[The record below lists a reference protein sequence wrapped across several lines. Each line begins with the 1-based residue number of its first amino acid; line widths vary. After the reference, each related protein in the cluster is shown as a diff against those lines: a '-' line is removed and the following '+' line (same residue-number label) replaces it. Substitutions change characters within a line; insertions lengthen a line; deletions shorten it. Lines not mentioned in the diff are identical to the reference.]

1 MAKNKKVIIRS
12 PYSTRPWQHVLDVIF
27 GYLKL
32 AIKLKNNSK
41 LNGEAFN
48 FGPDKN
54 KIKVI
59 DVEIENKE
67 ENNNPDFCDAYIS
80 EAKFT
85 NGKSLDDE
93 QLVELQEQNLDEF
106 SELVL
111 DEFLSYGDY

>member
-1 MAKNKKVIIRS
+1 MAM
-12 PYSTRPWQHVLDVIF
+12 
-27 GYLKL
+27 
-32 AIKLKNNSK
+32 K
-41 LNGEAFN
+41 LNN
-48 FGPDKN
+48 
-54 KIKVI
+54 IKVI
-59 DVEIENKE
+59 DVEVENVDMKDY
-67 ENNNPDFCDAYIS
+67 PDFCDAYIS

>member
-1 MAKNKKVIIRS
+1 MAM
-12 PYSTRPWQHVLDVIF
+12 
-27 GYLKL
+27 
-32 AIKLKNNSK
+32 K
-41 LNGEAFN
+41 LNN
-48 FGPDKN
+48 
-54 KIKVI
+54 IKVI
-59 DVEIENKE
+59 DVEIENVDMKDY
-67 ENNNPDFCDAYIS
+67 PDFCDAYIS

>member
-1 MAKNKKVIIRS
+1 M
-12 PYSTRPWQHVLDVIF
+12 
-27 GYLKL
+27 
-32 AIKLKNNSK
+32 K
-41 LNGEAFN
+41 LNN
-48 FGPDKN
+48 VN
-54 KIKVI
+54 VI
-59 DVEIENKE
+59 DVEVDNVDMKDY
-67 ENNNPDFCDAYIS
+67 PDFCDAYIS

>member
-1 MAKNKKVIIRS
+1 M
-12 PYSTRPWQHVLDVIF
+12 
-27 GYLKL
+27 
-32 AIKLKNNSK
+32 K
-41 LNGEAFN
+41 LNN
-48 FGPDKN
+48 
-54 KIKVI
+54 IKVI
-59 DVEIENKE
+59 DVEVENVDMKDY
-67 ENNNPDFCDAYIS
+67 PDFCDAYIS

>member
-1 MAKNKKVIIRS
+1 M
-12 PYSTRPWQHVLDVIF
+12 L
-27 GYLKL
+27 
-32 AIKLKNNSK
+32 
-41 LNGEAFN
+41 
-48 FGPDKN
+48 
-54 KIKVI
+54 
-59 DVEIENKE
+59 
-67 ENNNPDFCDAYIS
+67 IS

>member
-1 MAKNKKVIIRS
+1 M
-12 PYSTRPWQHVLDVIF
+12 
-27 GYLKL
+27 
-32 AIKLKNNSK
+32 K
-41 LNGEAFN
+41 LNN
-48 FGPDKN
+48 L
-54 KIKVI
+54 KVI
-59 DVEIENKE
+59 DVEIENVDMKDY
-67 ENNNPDFCDAYIS
+67 PDFCDAYIS